1 MIRQLLIVASDRII
15 IPRQKEATMLE
26 DLEFSACQSSLNK
39 NLCIETFCKT
49 LSTGP
54 LPPLFI
60 FYPFEALSAKDNT
73 LFHES
78 SLANALRSGVPP
90 PVLTFLETGWL

>member
-15 IPRQKEATMLE
+15 KPRQEEATMLE

-49 LSTGP
+49 LSTA
-54 LPPLFI
+54 PP
-60 FYPFEALSAKDNT
+60 S
-73 LFHES
+73 S
-78 SLANALRSGVPP
+78 SLY
-90 PVLTFLETGWL
+90 FLPF